1 MTTINTNQDYQNRV
15 KHFTA
20 LQSKYQATQHQD
32 SSPSSLLYLILR
44 KVDLGLELSE
54 LELNWLQKNELTQ
67 TIEIIWVQK
76 FRKGE
81 LKRLEDEFSQLKAKY
96 KITKSWE
103 SSLNSFL
110 YPILWKL
117 DKEGHLD
124 NDEIQ
129 LLQDKNLSQIVEIAQ
144 DIKKFAALKQKYQ
157 ATKYQDSFPDKV
169 LYSILKTLDKSQSLD
184 DSEYEWLL
192 ENELF
197 ETIEIFEQQESKREE
212 ELNRQK
218 ELEIQKELERQEEL
232 AKQAKFTQLKEK
244 YKANKYFEPS
254 VASRLH
260 EILQKLE
267 ENKKLAY
274 YDEDWLKNRGLKQTI
289 KIAKELEF
297 KREFIQLKGKYN
309 ADKYADLSP
318 DSDLYIIL
326 KKLESENTLSKDELE
341 FLQKHQLTDTL
352 VIANQQYGASLKH
365 KAELGQFLNDSEIE
379 WLQNNKHEDIIT
391 FAKQKHFSALKIK
404 YGLIDPTLPLEPLY
418 TIMVKLEKKERLDPV
433 LVVQLIEEKLLSR
446 DGKITV
452 AHYRLEA
459 EFLEQEIKRTGHKW
473 HIPTAS
479 SYWRKAN
486 EPEQALKLTNLDLG
500 KIKENNLKSAISVT
514 RGAAFRDI
522 DKLDDAEICAIKA
535 MEYQPDS
542 HQPYTLMG
550 AICYDR
556 FDYEEGNNWFE
567 QAINRGAD
575 IEDIDSEIKRVI
587 KNTKDEQ
594 KRHEAAEYLLRK
606 DSYRY
611 AWAKDYLKKQ
621 KDNK

>member
-1 MTTINTNQDYQNRV
+1 MTTINTDQDNQNRV
-15 KHFTA
+15 KHFIS
-20 LQSKYQATQHQD
+20 LKSKYQATQYQN

-44 KVDLGLELSE
+44 KVDLELELSE
-54 LELNWLQKNELTQ
+54 LELNWLEENQLTQ
-67 TIEIIWVQK
+67 TIEIIWIQK

-81 LKRLEDEFSQLKAKY
+81 LKKLEDEFFQLKAKY
-96 KITKSWE
+96 QITKSCE
-103 SSLNSFL
+103 SSLDSFL

-117 DKEGHLD
+117 DQEGNLG
-124 NDEIQ
+124 NYEIQ
-129 LLQDKNLSQIVEIAQ
+129 LLRDNNLSAIVEIAQ
-144 DIKKFAALKQKYQ
+144 EIRNFSLLKQKYQ
-157 ATKYQDSFPDKV
+157 ATKYQDASPDKL
-169 LYSILKTLDKSQSLD
+169 LYPILQKLDKSQRLD

-197 ETIEIFEQQESKREE
+197 ETIEIFEQQELKKEE
-212 ELNRQK
+212 DLKRQK
-218 ELEIQKELERQEEL
+218 ELEKQKELERQEEL

-244 YKANKYFEPS
+244 YKANKYFEAS

-274 YDEDWLKNRGLKQTI
+274 FDEDWLKNRGLKQTI

-297 KREFIQLKGKYN
+297 KREFIELKGKYK
-309 ADKYADLSP
+309 AEKYADLSA

-326 KKLESENTLSKDELE
+326 KKLESENNLSKDELE
-341 FLQKHQLTDTL
+341 FLQKYQLTDTL
-352 VIANQQYGASLKH
+352 AIANEKYTASLKH
-365 KAELGQFLNDSEIE
+365 KAELGQFLNDLEIE
-379 WLQNNKHEDIIT
+379 WLQNNGREDVIN
-391 FAKQKHFSALKIK
+391 FAKNKHFVALKRK
-404 YGLIDPTLPLEPLY
+404 YGLIDPSLPLEPLY

-452 AHYRLEA
+452 AYYKLEA

-522 DKLDDAEICAIKA
+522 DKLDDAESCAIKA

-556 FDYEEGNNWFE
+556 YDYEEGNDWFE
-567 QAINRGAD
+567 KAVQRGAD

-587 KNTKDEQ
+587 KNEKNDD
-594 KRHEAAEYLLRK
+594 KRREAAKYLLKK
-606 DSYRY
+606 DSHRY

-621 KDNK
+621 KDKK